1 MTREDSGIILTY
13 YYIFYGDNAL
23 AQVPK
28 VPKVRTVLQGFVK
41 YVADT
46 TESYFDQFEQV
57 GFQLCFF

>member
-1 MTREDSGIILTY
+1 MLWHGYQGFQRFGQE
-13 YYIFYGDNAL
+13 
-23 AQVPK
+23 
-28 VPKVRTVLQGFVK
+28 VLQGFVK

>member
-1 MTREDSGIILTY
+1 MLYVTETMLWHGY
-13 YYIFYGDNAL
+13 QGFG
-23 AQVPK
+23 QE
-28 VPKVRTVLQGFVK
+28 VLQGFVK

>member
-1 MTREDSGIILTY
+1 MLWHRYQGVQRFGQE
-13 YYIFYGDNAL
+13 
-23 AQVPK
+23 
-28 VPKVRTVLQGFVK
+28 VLQGFVK